1 MVIFLETL
9 GAILVAAKI
18 LKMTDISTFMCVLP
32 LIVAAIVQFGTAWL
46 EIKNKEAEMRRHES
60 ENNSQSE

>member
-18 LKMTDISTFMCVLP
+18 LKMTDMSTFMCVLP

-46 EIKNKEAEMRRHES
+46 EIKNKTKREFKKVSHR
-60 ENNSQSE
+60 QI